1 MESAGQGGG
10 DAAVAAVGQWEGPAV
25 CTGLGEAFR
34 QVVGDLGC
42 GEAAFELVGCDQDS
56 HGCSFF

>member
-1 MESAGQGGG
+1 MESAGQRGG

-25 CTGLGEAFR
+25 CTCLGEAFR
-34 QVVGDLGC
+34 QVVGDLGG